1 MKIQILLYKCEWSI
15 VNGENRGGGGAG
27 QVGNGIRV
35 TKWGP
40 PTNHRPRVCR
50 RRRLT
55 STPLS
60 LSSPPQIPPPQKKKK
75 TPPPR
80 ARRAP
85 ASSTGAGREDDAP
98 PAPPPR
104 RCLRAA
110 ARFRRCGRRRRRR
123 GVLLGG
129 AVGGVGRLLRRAAAA
144 LLEGH
149 QPDSGARAP
158 PGWVSVRR
166 SDTSRVGWNLKDY
179 CINRCSGLRHCSVFL
194 ELQYRDIGSGFG
206 VTVVEYG
213 CWCWLRRS
221 G

>member
-1 MKIQILLYKCEWSI
+1 MINREWR
-15 VNGENRGGGGAG
+15 EQRWRGSRAGGQWHPSH
-27 QVGNGIRV
+27 QVGP
-35 TKWGP
+35 TYQP
-40 PTNHRPRVCR
+40 PS
-50 RRRLT
+50 T
-55 STPLS
+55 SVPPPPPHIHSTLS
-60 LSSPPQIPPPQKKKK
+60 LSSPPQIPPPKKKK
-75 TPPPR
+75 NPPPR